1 MQAVIT
7 KHDLVLHEI
16 MEFTGTVV
24 GIAQMQG
31 VSNIEKA
38 DAIFVAEKI
47 LHKVML
53 NYMSEVADNAM
64 ACSDN

>member
-1 MQAVIT
+1 MIAVPN
-7 KHDLVLHEI
+7 KSDMVLAEI

-24 GIAQMQG
+24 SIAQMQG
-31 VSNIEKA
+31 VSNMDKA
-38 DAIFVAEKI
+38 NAIFVAEKI

-64 ACSDN
+64 SCSSN